1 MDIIKIEP
9 LVGDVLHITS
19 DERSRNWMLERD
31 ASKVSREVQIV
42 SVDNI
47 PLYRETGIELPH
59 RRICIGDVLIRHPYE
74 SNLFIDVSNA
84 SFEIRFS
91 KYTLISEIAQRL
103 GATHYEIEE
112 AIETVEEREWSA
124 KGNIDYKM
132 VKSSI
137 NINNRDDLKKKM
149 GILIEDQ
156 YPKIKASSDD
166 ATSFAKLYNLWGDS
180 MIRSLIRKCSYEGNP
195 LLHEHLRFDVTKE
208 ANSLFDAAFSLN
220 ALGGIF
226 NIDASTNKTLS
237 TRETIILDI
246 KFDFQQI

>member
-1 MDIIKIEP
+1 MDNVKIEP
-9 LVGDVLHITS
+9 LTGDVLHITS
-19 DERSRNWMLERD
+19 DERSRNWMLERN
-31 ASKVSREVQIV
+31 AKKISREVQIV
-42 SVDNI
+42 SVDNL
-47 PLYRETGIELPH
+47 PAYRKSGVQLPF
-59 RRICIGDVLIRHPYE
+59 RRICEGDILIRHPYE
-74 SNLFIDVSNA
+74 SNLFLDASNA

-124 KGNIDYKM
+124 KGDLDYKM
-132 VKSSI
+132 VKASMD
-137 NINNRDDLKKKM
+137 INNKDDLKRKM

-156 YPKIKASSDD
+156 YPRTKASSED
-166 ATSFAKLYNLWGDS
+166 ATSFAKKYNLWGDS

-226 NIDASTNKTLS
+226 NIDASLNKTLS
-237 TRETIILDI
+237 IRETIILNI
-246 KFDFQQI
+246 KFDFE